1 MKKIICIWALA
12 ASFVAISCDKEAAP
26 YKEGPTVGE
35 IYVTAEAGR
44 MSVFVETTGQW
55 RVYSDAD
62 WVSLDVEGGLGK
74 GSFTASWSSNESD
87 ILDVRTSRKAEVTI
101 SSDDRKTDY
110 GFVIIQQGFYA
121 EHELSGTG
129 TSTDISVEFE
139 SPEAEKR
146 TFVLCSR
153 DGVAAEDVQTFEG
166 WLQSFDAVLVG
177 SEVVGSLPGVEMKG
191 ADFKSLSQDEEYGA
205 FVSLIEETYNSN
217 NSADSD
223 WIIAGQFYHLSM
235 MQAGYPSAPH
245 WYPANG
251 RDRVFEADRYAWKNN
266 LYDCLW
272 MSERDYVTTYT
283 GPVSYDDGEEGSWQA
298 DYVYLSRGLL
308 AKVYSVEMLDKPVE
322 SMEHAPICV
331 TFNY

>member
-1 MKKIICIWALA
+1 MKKMMFVWMLV
-12 ASFVAISCDKEAAP
+12 ASLSAVSCDKEETP
-26 YKEGPTVGE
+26 YKKGPKVGE

-44 MSVFVETTGQW
+44 VSVFVETTGQW
-55 RVYSDAD
+55 RVASDAD
-62 WVSLDVEGGLGK
+62 WLSLDVEGGLGK

-87 ILDVRTSRKAEVTI
+87 ILDVKTSRKAAVTI
-101 SSDDRKTDY
+101 SSDSRKIDY
-110 GFVIIQQGFYA
+110 EFTIIQQGFYA

-129 TSTDISVEFE
+129 TSSDISVEFE

-153 DGVAAEDVQTFEG
+153 DGIEAEDIQTFED
-166 WLQSFDAVLVG
+166 WLQSFDAAVVG
-177 SEVVGSLPGVEMKG
+177 TEVVGNLSGVQMSG
-191 ADFKSLSQDEEYGA
+191 ADFKTLSPAEEYDA
-205 FVSLIEETYNSN
+205 FINLIEETYNAD
-217 NSADSD
+217 NSSDND

-235 MQAGYPSAPH
+235 MQAGYPSAPQ
-245 WYPANG
+245 WYPLSG
-251 RDRVFEADRYAWKNN
+251 RDQKFDADRYAWRNN

-283 GPVSYDDGEEGSWQA
+283 GPSSYNEGEEGSWQA

-308 AKVYSVEMLDKPVE
+308 AKVYSVEILDKPVG
-322 SMEHAPICV
+322 SMEHDPICV